1 MTTPPFTDLDLSP
14 EAAPAKP
21 VWTRPTLDVSDIET
35 STRAGAGT
43 IGDLDSN
50 DPS

>member
-1 MTTPPFTDLDLSP
+1 MTTPVSADRDPSL
-14 EAAPAKP
+14 EAAAVKP
-21 VWTRPTLDVSDIET
+21 VWTRPTMDVSDIET